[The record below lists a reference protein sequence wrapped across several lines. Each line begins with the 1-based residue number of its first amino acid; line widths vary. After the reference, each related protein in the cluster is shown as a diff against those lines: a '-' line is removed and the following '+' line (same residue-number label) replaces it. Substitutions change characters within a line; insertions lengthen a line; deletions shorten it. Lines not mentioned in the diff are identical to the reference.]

1 MNQKLIFPLIFVGF
15 GVACGGGDEARRGD
29 QKAFETVQE
38 GSAAGVT
45 STIAGPGEA
54 LPPITGTNADTTTA
68 FTIDPNVAAATP
80 GAVTQG
86 SGTLAG
92 TLPPPSSGTPM
103 MGTNPYPRSSP
114 PPMTSSTPARNYPAP
129 TQPQP
134 QQPRQRETE
143 PVQQQ
148 PPLTDTSATTTS
160 GTAQPQPPPAT
171 NTNPPAE
178 NKPPVEAE
186 DSEEEEEPPP
196 PTTTDTRGQ

>member
-1 MNQKLIFPLIFVGF
+1 MNRKLIFPLIFVGF
-15 GVACGGGDEARRGD
+15 GVVACGGDEARRGD

-68 FTIDPNVAAATP
+68 FSIDPNVASATP
-80 GAVTQG
+80 GAVAPS

-92 TLPPPSSGTPM
+92 TLPSSASPM
-103 MGTNPYPRSSP
+103 MGTTSYPRSAP
-114 PPMTSSTPARNYPAP
+114 PAMTSSTPARNYPATP
-129 TQPQP
+129 QRQPQP
-134 QQPRQRETE
+134 RPLETDPPE
-143 PVQQQ
+143 Q
-148 PPLTDTSATTTS
+148 PPATDTSAS
-160 GTAQPQPPPAT
+160 GTAQPQPQQPPPAN

-178 NKPPVEAE
+178 QKPPPQQE
-186 DSEEEEEPPP
+186 DEEEEEEPPPP